1 MKNNSGVVASI
12 HSTATQWK
20 HKFNIEITLEKA
32 SIILSGILSGSKSYG
47 GEKLTILKK
56 KILNFTKKHLDI
68 VKIILGKKKYL
79 SSKTLL

>member
-12 HSTATQWK
+12 HSGNTME